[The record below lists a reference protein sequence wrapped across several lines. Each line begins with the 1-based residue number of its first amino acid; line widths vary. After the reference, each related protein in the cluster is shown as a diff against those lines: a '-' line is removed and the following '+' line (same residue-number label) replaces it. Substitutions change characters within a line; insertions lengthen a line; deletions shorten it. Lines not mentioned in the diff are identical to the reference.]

1 MEFTLGEESEKPSKK
16 GLTDEELSKHL
27 DRLLEEKA
35 NNQRIYDWAEVS
47 VQCFGCDLRLFNQTL
62 SIAAICIMGII
73 LCTCTDWR
81 FSPLKANLDEQEM
94 GSNQFV
100 RALMMSVCQSAIIC
114 EWICL
119 T

>member
-1 MEFTLGEESEKPSKK
+1 MHMYWLAF
-16 GLTDEELSKHL
+16 LS
-27 DRLLEEKA
+27 
-35 NNQRIYDWAEVS
+35 
-47 VQCFGCDLRLFNQTL
+47 
-62 SIAAICIMGII
+62 
-73 LCTCTDWR
+73 
-81 FSPLKANLDEQEM
+81 LKANLDEQEM